1 MKKYLLVVF
10 GQFTDEM
17 SKDIALNLTP
27 IVDSPRLKYQFTPG
41 AVILHFASEIEH
53 IEIHDFLCG
62 IFYGISSTFILSEL
76 TDKVS
81 VNMPKIYSDHLFDL
95 ENEDDNSEIRI
106 NNNKELYGDDSE
118 EDDNFVALL
127 LNDIKS
133 KVSRPSLDS
142 LLDKIKSKGISS
154 LTQFEKEILDEY
166 SK

>member
-41 AVILHFASEIEH
+41 SVILHFASEIEH
-53 IEIHDFLCG
+53 LEIHDFLCG
-62 IFYGISSTFILSEL
+62 IFYGISSTFILTEL
-76 TDKVS
+76 TDRVS
-81 VNMPKIYSDHLFDL
+81 VNMPKTYSDHLFDL
-95 ENEDDNSEIRI
+95 ENEDDNPEIRI
-106 NNNKELYGDDSE
+106 NNNKELYGNDSE

-142 LLDKIKSKGISS
+142 LLDKIKSKGINS